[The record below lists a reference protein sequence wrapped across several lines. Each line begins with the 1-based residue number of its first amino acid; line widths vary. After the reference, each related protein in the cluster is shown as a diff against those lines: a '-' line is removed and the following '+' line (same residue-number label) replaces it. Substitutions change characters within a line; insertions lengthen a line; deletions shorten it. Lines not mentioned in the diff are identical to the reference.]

1 MQPPANLDKPTEK
14 TTLPAMAFRFRLR
27 SVIIRSAISLALI
40 AVTLF
45 LISRMMIPVEV
56 PHIAVSESVFATVEV
71 VPIQRHDTGI
81 DFSVDGEV
89 IPFRRI
95 DLVAEVQGR
104 VIYKSEQCRLGK
116 YVEKDELLLKIDPVD
131 YQLAV
136 DQAETA
142 VSQARVNIEEN
153 EVQKTNVE
161 KELAIARER
170 FELTRRDH
178 ERHQQLVQRNT
189 LTQADLENAQA
200 ALLATQEVIQR
211 LENQLRVLNMQT
223 ERLAV
228 LHRREELALETAKL
242 NLARTE
248 IRAPISGIITEDAFE
263 VHSFIQRGANV
274 ARILDTSQ
282 LEIQTSLHMRQI
294 QWIWRQ
300 SGESTGYVF
309 APTPV
314 TIRFEMDGESW
325 VWDGEL
331 RTLDGGI
338 MNPITRMVPCRVRV
352 ENPQAGRRS
361 TGHLA
366 GLPTA
371 PPTLFA
377 GMFVTIV
384 VHSRPE
390 IPLYRIPERALLPG
404 NRIWTVVDGKLR
416 QHSIRI
422 ATTTSEGVLFYA
434 DSEAIQPHDLV
445 VISPLASPT
454 EGSPVQTVQ
463 HVAGTS
469 IARSDYNENQ

>member
-1 MQPPANLDKPTEK
+1 MLLRIILDKLPEK
-14 TTLPAMAFRFRLR
+14 ATLPGMLVESRLR
-27 SVIIRSAISLALI
+27 SVLIRSAISLILLALTGGI
-40 AVTLF
+40 
-45 LISRMMIPVEV
+45 ISWMMIPEEI
-56 PHIAVSESVFATVEV
+56 PHIAASDALSPTVEV
-71 VPIQRHDTGI
+71 VPIQRHETGI

-95 DLVAEVQGR
+95 DLIAEIQGR

-142 VSQARVNIEEN
+142 VSQARVNIDEN
-153 EVQKTNVE
+153 EVQKTNVDR
-161 KELAIARER
+161 ELTLAQER
-170 FELTRRDH
+170 FELTRREY
-178 ERHQQLVQRNT
+178 ERYQQLVQRNT
-189 LTQADLENAQA
+189 VSQAELENVQA
-200 ALLATQEVIQR
+200 NLLATQQSIQGF
-211 LENQLRVLNMQT
+211 ENQRRVLNTQT
-223 ERLAV
+223 ERLTV

-248 IRAPISGIITEDAFE
+248 INAPISGIITEDSFE
-263 VHSFIQRGANV
+263 VNSFIQKGANV

-282 LEIQTSLHMRQI
+282 LEIQSSLHMRQI

-300 SGESTGYVF
+300 SDASTGYVF
-309 APTPV
+309 PPTPV
-314 TIRFEMDGESW
+314 TIMYEMEGERW
-325 VWDGEL
+325 GWEGEL
-331 RTLDGGI
+331 KTLDGGI

-352 ENPQAGRRS
+352 DNPQAGRR
-361 TGHLA
+361 LA
-366 GLPTA
+366 GIPVAGHAA

-384 VHSRPE
+384 VHSKPE

-416 QHSIRI
+416 QHLIRI

-434 DSEAIQPHDLV
+434 DSDSIRPNDLV
-445 VISPLASPT
+445 VVSPLASPA
-454 EGSPVQTVQ
+454 EGSLVQTVQ
-463 HVAGTS
+463 QYVTAMETY
-469 IARSDYNENQ
+469 RSTPRN